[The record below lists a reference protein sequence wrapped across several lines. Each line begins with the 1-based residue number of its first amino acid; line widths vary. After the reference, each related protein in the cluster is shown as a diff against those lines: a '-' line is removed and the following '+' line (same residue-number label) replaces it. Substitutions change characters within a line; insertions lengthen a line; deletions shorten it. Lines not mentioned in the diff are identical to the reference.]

1 MMKKTLFVTIV
12 ALLFVPSVS
21 RAQFFGGIVYDPTN
35 FHNAVLRYYQL
46 RMQLAQ
52 LQETYQEVVN
62 QYRLAAAMARNIQNM
77 PERYKAYFSQWRDLA
92 TVPDVY
98 QNTGT
103 WVNGVNTGNL
113 SAVLQ
118 GYRKATTPLQQYTP
132 AELSSMTPRELQQI
146 EAGYAS
152 VELADG
158 ANTNAMATIGNIRA
172 DAQQV
177 QNRIAN
183 LENDSLSN
191 NPALNSQVA
200 VLNKINASNIL
211 MLRSLQDA
219 NNLRLAALEQQV
231 IQSKE
236 QRDAEATAVNTDIY
250 QRDHMIH
257 EVQQVTNGLG
267 RSLQNYRMP

>member
-1 MMKKTLFVTIV
+1 MKKTLMITTL
-12 ALLFVPSVS
+12 ALLFIPSVS

-62 QYRLAAAMARNIQNM
+62 QYRLAAAMAHNIQNM

-98 QNTGT
+98 QNTGA

-113 SAVLQ
+113 PTVLQ
-118 GYRKATTPLQQYTP
+118 GYHEATTPLEQYTSD
-132 AELSSMTPRELQQI
+132 ELSRMTPRELQQV

-158 ANTNAMATIGNIRA
+158 ANANAMATIGNIRA
-172 DAQQV
+172 DAQEV

-183 LENDSLSN
+183 LEDDSFSN
-191 NPALNSQVA
+191 KPALNGQVA
-200 VLNKINASNIL
+200 VLNKINAANIL
-211 MLRSLQDA
+211 MLRSLQDT
-219 NNLRLAALEQQV
+219 NNLRLQALEQQV
-231 IQSKE
+231 IRSKE
-236 QRDAEATAVNTDIY
+236 QRDAAATAINTDIY
-250 QRDHMIH
+250 QRDHMIK

-267 RSLQNYRMP
+267 TSLQNYRMP

>member
-1 MMKKTLFVTIV
+1 MKKTLMITML
-12 ALLFVPSVS
+12 ALLFVPSVG

-52 LQETYQEVVN
+52 MRETYQQVVD
-62 QYRLAAAMARNIQNM
+62 QYRLAVDMARSIQNM
-77 PERYKAYFSQWRDLA
+77 PERYKAYFSQWHDLT
-92 TVPDVY
+92 TVPDIY
-98 QNTGT
+98 HTTGT
-103 WVNGVNTGNL
+103 WVNGVNTGNMVT
-113 SAVLQ
+113 VLQ

-132 AELSSMTPRELQQI
+132 AELSSMTPRELQQLK
-146 EAGYAS
+146 AGYAS

-183 LENDSLSN
+183 LESDSFSN

-200 VLNKINASNIL
+200 VLNKINAANVL
-211 MLRSLQDA
+211 MLQSLQDA

-231 IQSKE
+231 IRSKE
-236 QRDAEATAVNTDIY
+236 RRDAEATAIDTDIY
-250 QRDHMIH
+250 QRDHMIK
-257 EVQQVTNGLG
+257 EVKQVTHGLG
-267 RSLQNYRMP
+267 TTLRNYRIP